1 MEAVARPP
9 REVGKWTVAISIAF
23 GSLMATID
31 TSIVNVALPSIRGE
45 LGASLQEITWI
56 STAYMIAM
64 VLVMPLTGFLGAFFG
79 QKRVYLISMVTF
91 VLGSALCGTARS
103 LSTLVIYRII
113 QGAGGGA
120 LQPTQQAILR
130 QTFP

>member
-64 VLVMPLTGFLGAFFG
+64 VLIMPLTCFLGSLFG
-79 QKRVYLISMVTF
+79 RKRACLAWL
-91 VLGSALCGTARS
+91 VLFPAAPLLCGA
-103 LSTLVIYRII
+103 
-113 QGAGGGA
+113 
-120 LQPTQQAILR
+120 P
-130 QTFP
+130 